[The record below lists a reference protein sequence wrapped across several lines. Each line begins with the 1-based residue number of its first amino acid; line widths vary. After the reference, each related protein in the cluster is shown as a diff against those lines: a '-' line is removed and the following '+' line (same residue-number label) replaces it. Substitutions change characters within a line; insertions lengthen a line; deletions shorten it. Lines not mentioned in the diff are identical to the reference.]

1 MTDSKINYMG
11 PLPRLPGPEAGQKSF
26 LGRLPVAF
34 LILVALPTI
43 VAAIYFLLIASPRYV
58 SEATFVVRAAAQPQV
73 SAIGA
78 ALQGVGL
85 SAGST
90 DAYAV
95 HEYIRSADGVRELTS
110 NVDVK
115 AMYSRPGIDL
125 FSRIP
130 HPFSDSS
137 EETFRKQFN
146 RYVVVGYD
154 SQTGI
159 STLRVQAFRPR
170 DAQALNSAML
180 TAGEALVNRLNSRS
194 AADAVVESQ
203 RSVEEATKR
212 LSAAQTAL
220 TNFRNREGVIDPAR
234 SAQARGEIIGQL
246 TLNLT
251 TLRAERSQVAADT
264 PSSPQLPIL
273 DSRIRALQQQID
285 AQEAQ
290 VTGEASSLAPKISSY
305 ETLVMEREFA
315 DRLLAAATASLSSAE
330 LDSRRQKLY
339 IERIVSPTLPDA
351 ATEPNRWLS
360 VLAVLATC
368 LLIYAIGW
376 LILSSVRESRLHE

>member
-1 MTDSKINYMG
+1 MTDPKINYVG
-11 PLPRLPGPEAGQKSF
+11 PLPRLSAPEGARTPILKKTP
-26 LGRLPVAF
+26 LAF
-34 LILVALPTI
+34 LLVVVLPTLI
-43 VAAIYFLLIASPRYV
+43 AAVYFLLIASPRYV
-58 SEATFVVRAAAQPQV
+58 SETTFVVRAAAQPQV

-95 HEYIRSADGVRELTS
+95 HEYIRSADGVRELMS
-110 NVDVK
+110 NVNVK
-115 AMYSRPGIDL
+115 AMYARKDVDL

-130 HPFSDSS
+130 RPFSDAS

-146 RYVVVGYD
+146 KYVVVGYD

-159 STLRVQAFRPR
+159 STLRVQAFRAR
-170 DAQALNSAML
+170 DAQVLSRAML
-180 TAGEALVNRLNSRS
+180 ASGEALVNRLNSRAS
-194 AADAVVESQ
+194 ADAVAES
-203 RSVEEATKR
+203 RRTVEEATRR
-212 LSAAQTAL
+212 LAQAQAAL
-220 TNFRNREGVIDPAR
+220 TDFRNREGVIDPAR
-234 SAQARGEIIGQL
+234 SALARGELIAQL

-251 TLRAERSQVAADT
+251 TLRAERSQLAADA
-264 PSSPQLPIL
+264 PSSPQLPII
-273 DSRIRALQQQID
+273 DSRIRAIQQQID
-285 AQEAQ
+285 AQQAQ
-290 VTGEASSLAPKISSY
+290 VTGEASSLAPKISNY

-315 DRLLAAATASLSSAE
+315 DRLLASATASLSSAE

-351 ATEPNRWLS
+351 ATEPKRWLS
-360 VLAVLATC
+360 ILAVLATC

-376 LILSSVRESRLHE
+376 LILSSVKESRIHE

>member
-1 MTDSKINYMG
+1 MTDSKISYVG
-11 PLPRLPGPEAGQKSF
+11 PLPRLSAPSGAQKSLF
-26 LGRLPVAF
+26 KKLPIAF
-34 LILVALPTI
+34 LIVVGLPTLI
-43 VAAIYFLLIASPRYV
+43 AAVYFLFMASPRYV
-58 SEATFVVRAAAQPQV
+58 SETTFVVRAAAQPQV

-95 HEYIRSADGVRELTS
+95 HEYIRSADGMRELTS
-110 NVDVK
+110 KIDVK
-115 AMYSRPGIDL
+115 AMYSRGSIDV

-130 HPFSDSS
+130 RPFSDSS

-146 RYVVVGYD
+146 KYVVVGYD

-159 STLRVQAFRPR
+159 STLRVQAFRAR
-170 DAQALNSAML
+170 DAQTLNTAML
-180 TAGEALVNRLNSRS
+180 AAGEGLVNRLNSRA
-194 AADAVVESQ
+194 AADAVADS
-203 RSVEEATKR
+203 RRTVEEATRR
-212 LSAAQTAL
+212 LADAQAAL
-220 TNFRNREGVIDPAR
+220 TSFRNREGVIDPAR
-234 SAQARGEIIGQL
+234 SAQARGELIAEL

-251 TLRAERSQVAADT
+251 TLRAERSQVAADA
-264 PSSPQLPIL
+264 PNSPQLPMI

-290 VTGEASSLAPKISSY
+290 VTGEASSLAPKISNY

-315 DRLLAAATASLSSAE
+315 DRLLAAATASLNSAE

-339 IERIVSPTLPDA
+339 IERIVNPTLPDA
-351 ATEPNRWLS
+351 ASEPKRWLS
-360 VLAVLATC
+360 ILAVLATC

-376 LILSSVRESRLHE
+376 LIMSSVKESRLHE